1 MRRRKGYDYNR
12 FGYIK
17 ARVVI
22 GAIIA
27 ALVFLFMLIT
37 GKIF

>member
-27 ALVFLFMLIT
+27 VIAFLFLLIT
-37 GKIF
+37 GKL